1 MSFRPKFKYGMNLF
15 SCQKIGK
22 LYLVA
27 GVLFFDSFILGP
39 CEEMAAK
46 AGVKR
51 SLEEVA
57 KDEPITLR
65 IDGSFAENSS
75 KYRLL
80 KATPDVLEALK
91 NGERWVLLNTR
102 RIHAIQLLH
111 TTSCCFLFKFTALV
125 SKARTV
131 RWSYAQSLRPIRF
144 RR

>member
-1 MSFRPKFKYGMNLF
+1 MNLF
-15 SCQKIGK
+15 SSKKIGK
-22 LYLVA
+22 A
-27 GVLFFDSFILGP
+27 KGSPFFFDSFILLALRR
-39 CEEMAAK
+39 MAAK

-91 NGERWVLLNTR
+91 NGERWVLKKFATNSCYPTSSHY
-102 RIHAIQLLH
+102 ILL
-111 TTSCCFLFKFTALV
+111 LFV
-125 SKARTV
+125 
-131 RWSYAQSLRPIRF
+131 
-144 RR
+144 